1 MIKKQIVFL
10 FFILNLLVVFDL
22 KADIKFESK
31 TSTINLK
38 TDASTLTL
46 KDQLRNFSGKLKIYN
61 DSSLRIVS
69 NTANDVIVFADGLID
84 SGTGDMSF
92 TGTYVPGS
100 STNFTLSTGS
110 TINLTGVSLSRGV
123 SVGSGQSAVLS
134 GSPRFTNP
142 LTLGSSTSTLNL
154 GLINKLDQNV
164 ILTGGT
170 VKLDEDLRFKDG
182 CGFSGSGTINV
193 NQRTLVRSGGFA
205 YNGVITYLNA
215 LDIQYTD
222 NQTLNAGT
230 ELYSGSGLFSLVN
243 GNGYTLT
250 MTGTAKIQ
258 VDVNHKL
265 YLTDMRI
272 KGLGV
277 SGVNGV
283 FDIDVTST
291 IVLSNVT
298 LDLGANYTHNKGTIL
313 VQGDNCKIIHHD
325 KTFTVNSGQTRL
337 AVDGVALLYEPLT
350 GLTDTPFVFA
360 DLTQHLV
367 TSNGGVIRTA
377 MGGGGGG
384 EAALTITATSYSLT
398 QNQRLTSTSGIS
410 ITNATPGTPKA
421 VAVDGAGYYLQF
433 PNASGSFLSLADN
446 VQLTLTNIVLKD
458 FNPTAIS
465 YGGSAATITF
475 GDGVRIELAKDLNIQ
490 SGDKAWVF
498 SLSGTG
504 AVIDGKGKTLTSE
517 YTNKITTTGSGTL
530 SFENMV
536 LKTLMSGA
544 ISCLTYNSKIRLD
557 NTAFLFNQNGFAF
570 SLGSI
575 SCQGPCS
582 LTGTNTS
589 SAGGTSTFTFSST
602 GTLTVESQSSLEV
615 AQDTTLL
622 YQPNPGPGNENLATS
637 KRHFVLT
644 DPSSSLI
651 LNSCT
656 LQTTNTGMALNYG
669 KLIVRNLATLLIS
682 TSTLANFELGSA
694 VDLQIMGGGI
704 LSVDGPLS
712 YVPTSY
718 P

>member
-10 FFILNLLVVFDL
+10 FFILNLLVFVYL
-22 KADIKFESK
+22 KADIKFENK
-31 TSTINLK
+31 AATINLK
-38 TDASTLTL
+38 TDSSTLTL
-46 KDQLRNFSGKLKIYN
+46 KDQLRNFSGKLKVYN
-61 DSSLRIVS
+61 DSSYRVVS
-69 NTANDVIVFADGLID
+69 NTANDVIVFSDGLVD
-84 SGTGDMSF
+84 SGTGDMAF
-92 TGTYVPGS
+92 TGTYIPGS
-100 STNFTLSTGS
+100 GTNFTLSTGS
-110 TINLTGVSLSRGV
+110 AINLNGVTLSRGV
-123 SVGSGQSAVLS
+123 TVGSGQSAVLS
-134 GSPRFTNP
+134 GSPKFSSALN
-142 LTLGSSTSTLNL
+142 LAASTSTLNL

-222 NQTLNAGT
+222 NQTLSAGT

-277 SGVNGV
+277 SGTNGV

-325 KTFTVNSGQTRL
+325 RTFTVNSAQTRL
-337 AVDGVALLYEPLT
+337 AVDGVAFLYEPLT
-350 GLTDTPFVFA
+350 GLTYTPFVFA
-360 DLTQHLV
+360 DEPQHLV
-367 TSNGGVIRTA
+367 VSNGGIIRTA
-377 MGGGGGG
+377 SGS
-384 EAALTITATSYSLT
+384 EAALIITTNSYSLT
-398 QNQRLTSTSGIS
+398 QNQRLTSTSGITV
-410 ITNATPGTPKA
+410 TNATPGTPKA
-421 VAVDGAGYYLQF
+421 VAIDGAGYYLQF
-433 PNASGSFLSLADN
+433 PNASGTFLSLADN
-446 VQLTLTNIVLKD
+446 VQLTFTNIVLKD
-458 FNPTAIS
+458 FNPSAIS

-490 SGDKAWVF
+490 SADKAWVF
-498 SLSGTG
+498 SLSGSG
-504 AVIDGKGKTLTSE
+504 AVIDGKGKALTVE
-517 YTNKITTTGSGTL
+517 TTNKITTSGSGAL

-557 NTAFLFNQNGFAF
+557 NTAFIFNQNGFSF
-570 SLGSI
+570 SLGNI

-589 SAGGTSTFTFSST
+589 SVGGSSTFTFSST
-602 GTLTVESQSSLEV
+602 GTFTVESQSSLEL
-615 AQDTTLL
+615 AQDTTFL
-622 YQPNPGPGNENLATS
+622 YQPNPGPGNENLAAS

-656 LQTTNTGMALNYG
+656 FQTTSTGMALNYG

-704 LSVDGPLS
+704 FSVDGPLS